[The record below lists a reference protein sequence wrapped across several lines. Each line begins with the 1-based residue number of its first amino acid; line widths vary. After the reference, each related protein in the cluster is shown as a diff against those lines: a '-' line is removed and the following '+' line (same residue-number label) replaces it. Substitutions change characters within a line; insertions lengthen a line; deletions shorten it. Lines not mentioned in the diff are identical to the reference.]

1 MRILLRWLPAV
12 VMMLVIFALSA
23 QSVQILP
30 DFGWADYL
38 VKKGGHMVGYALLA
52 LSFWYALEWRSD
64 RRWLAWLLAILY
76 AITDELH
83 QSYVPGRHPSIWD
96 VVIFDNLGAL
106 ISLWIAGV
114 FVKQKR
120 PDEKA

>member
-12 VMMLVIFALSA
+12 VMMLVIFAFSA
-23 QSVQILP
+23 QSVQVLP

-52 LSFWYALEWRSD
+52 LSFWYALAWRSD
-64 RRWLAWLLAILY
+64 RHWLAWLLAILY

-106 ISLWIAGV
+106 ISLWVAGV

>member
-1 MRILLRWLPAV
+1 
-12 VMMLVIFALSA
+12 MMLVIFAFSA
-23 QSVQILP
+23 QSVQVLP

-83 QSYVPGRHPSIWD
+83 QSHVPGRHPSVWD
-96 VVIFDNLGAL
+96 VVIFDNLGDL
-106 ISLWIAGV
+106 ISLWVAGI